1 MAVDFNHFYGG
12 CKLSICEMIKPLL
25 FYFKEII
32 INTIGF
38 LMPNDIYFY
47 YRHDLRRAYRE
58 DSSL

>member
-1 MAVDFNHFYGG
+1 MG
-12 CKLSICEMIKPLL
+12 CKVSTCEMIKPLL

>member
-1 MAVDFNHFYGG
+1 MCRAFDTNNT
-12 CKLSICEMIKPLL
+12 

-47 YRHDLRRAYRE
+47 YRHDLRRVYRE